1 MGRLMPI
8 EGAAEIA
15 IEIAGQAVGEIA
27 PDVVHR
33 RFGWKGCVVSLLIVA
48 ALIALAI
55 YLLA

>member
-1 MGRLMPI
+1 MPI

-33 RFGWKGCVVSLLIVA
+33 RFGWKGCVVSVLLIA
-48 ALIALAI
+48 GLIALAI
-55 YLLA
+55 YIFT